1 MKNSQ
6 KGFIV
11 PVLLVIIALLVV
23 GGGVYVYKNK
33 KVEVPAVVDTGT
45 QPTNTNTQTPPVNT
59 QTKTP
64 TPTPKDETLSWKIYQ
79 NDFFKYEFQYPSGF
93 AIVKQDNYLISIV
106 NTSSCIN
113 KVDLKIIPSGCWKIY
128 SEVVDSVGSI
138 SGMNVKKYEI
148 NIQGVKGLR
157 TELVSQ
163 YDAGFANIIVEVNK
177 DNKWYVLRVNFNLS
191 DEKSVRLLF
200 DKILSTFKFT
210 GQYIPTSPTFG
221 QQNVINYLEAN
232 ITNLVKAK
240 PVLGSTKWG
249 IYNVYFYDP
258 DKIIVGFEDGHI
270 TGGFIGSYS
279 VNGNVVSVQYIDEI
293 MNTGNEISQLS
304 NKYNLPSDKAIK
316 YTRTSSGFELVK

>member
-6 KGFIV
+6 KGFANV
-11 PVLLVIIALLVV
+11 VLIALVVILAGAVGYFALV
-23 GGGVYVYKNK
+23 K
-33 KVEVPAVVDTGT
+33 KSPIPTSET
-45 QPTNTNTQTPPVNT
+45 QPTNNIPSQQTPPVT
-59 QTKTP
+59 TKNP
-64 TPTPKDETLSWKIYQ
+64 TPKSTPKDETLSWKIYQ
-79 NDFFKYEFQYPSGF
+79 NDFFKYEFQYPNGF
-93 AIVKQDNYLISIV
+93 VIAKQDNYSISIV
-106 NTSSCIN
+106 NTNSCVD

-128 SEVVDSVGSI
+128 SEVVDSVGSV

-148 NIQGVKGLR
+148 DIQGVKGLR

-163 YDAGFANIIVEVNK
+163 YDAGFSNIIVEVNK

-210 GQYIPTSPTFG
+210 GQYIPTSPTSG

-249 IYNVYFYDP
+249 IYNVYFYDT

-293 MNTGNEISQLS
+293 MSTGNEISQLS
-304 NKYNLPSDKAIK
+304 SKYNLSDNKAIK